1 MLFLMLTSWF
11 SWVRLAVMSDDYFL
25 TRMPIVE
32 IRLAQ
37 GGVRLA
43 SILNRI
49 FGQSEIYTY

>member
-1 MLFLMLTSWF
+1 MFLMLTSWF